1 MRKQTSFFIKDCEI
15 YIFFL
20 NIFLINIWSGF
31 DDWDSR
37 IVIYQSQPQK
47 LWIVILVTLFQ
58 MAECIFF
65 IMIFFYLIE

>member
-15 YIFFL
+15 YMFL
-20 NIFLINIWSGF
+20 INIFLINIWSGF